1 MPIEGVSNAYQLAQ
15 STAGNALRTNWYAI
29 KPSSSN
35 RYAGALTRRDSK
47 LIARHGPW
55 AVEGLTPPP
64 QVVSGIRPAGTA
76 LYFLSL
82 SAFSLAVHGLELAAR
97 PPLCV
102 L

>member
-47 LIARHGPW
+47 LIARH
-55 AVEGLTPPP
+55 A
-64 QVVSGIRPAGTA
+64 R
-76 LYFLSL
+76 LSRICRTMPGD
-82 SAFSLAVHGLELAAR
+82 V
-97 PPLCV
+97 
-102 L
+102 